1 MFEDI
6 KITING
12 NKLDLSDAIAET
24 KECDD
29 VFDCHSLLEAIKYEL
44 EGIAEESFD
53 DIQIFKI
60 KS

>member
-12 NKLDLSDAIAET
+12 EDLDLSEAIAET

-29 VFDCHSLLEAIKYEL
+29 VFDCQSLLEAIKYEL
-44 EGIAEESFD
+44 ENISSKSFD
-53 DIQIFKI
+53 NIHIL